1 VAEEIGRAVAEGD
14 DGRLIRPGYD
24 AARDE
29 LVAAIADTRRWLAEL
44 ESTERARTGIRSL
57 KVGYNQVFGYYLEV
71 THPHRDRVPADYVR
85 KQTLA
90 NAERYVTPQLK
101 EAEARILHAE
111 ERIGAVE
118 RALFAVLLGRIG
130 AQAARLLRTA
140 DALAHLDVYLALAEV
155 ADRSGYVC
163 PEVQEGDELVIEAG
177 RHPVVEAALGPEQ
190 FVANDCALGGEGPRI
205 ALLTGP
211 NMAGK
216 STYLR
221 QVALIVLLAQIG
233 SFVPARRARL
243 GLVDR
248 IFTRIGA
255 QDDLAAGASTFM
267 VEMVET
273 AAILRHATPRSLVVL
288 DEIGRGTSTEDGLA
302 IARAVVEHLHD
313 RVGARALFA
322 THYHELIALASEL
335 SRLQNLHT
343 AVREDHG
350 EVVFLHRVVPGAA
363 DRSYGLHVARLAG
376 LPADVLVRA
385 TTLLT
390 EGQSA
395 AAPGSGNGPKD
406 VHGTG
411 ARLMKGEGQN
421 DLQTLTTHNAEPAPS
436 GNGTAPAPAGG
447 AEPEHA
453 GRAVHANG
461 RVNEPQAAFGASPAA
476 PLGTEALVPL
486 ALALDDAR
494 TAPPGPAPMADG
506 AVSGVAAPV
515 AAATAHGGEQAVVE
529 ELLALDLCHVTPLQA
544 LNALARLQQ
553 QARDEPR

>member
-1 VAEEIGRAVAEGD
+1 VADGD

-29 LVAAIADTRRWLAEL
+29 LVAAIAETRRWLAEL
-44 ESTERARTGIRSL
+44 ETTERARTGIRSL

-71 THPHRDRVPADYVR
+71 THPHRDRVPPDYVR

-90 NAERYVTPQLK
+90 NAERFITPQLK
-101 EAEARILHAE
+101 DAEARILHAE

-118 RALFAVLLGRIG
+118 RALFAALLGRVG
-130 AQAARLLRTA
+130 AQAPRLLRTA

-155 ADRSGYVC
+155 ADRNNFVR
-163 PEVQEGDELVIEAG
+163 PEVYDGDELCLEGG

-190 FVANDCALGGEGPRI
+190 FVANDCALGGDGPRI

-221 QVALIVLLAQIG
+221 QVALVVLLAQIG

-267 VEMVET
+267 VEMIET

-313 RVGARALFA
+313 QVGARALFA
-322 THYHELIALASEL
+322 THYHELIALAAHL
-335 SRLQNLHT
+335 PRLENLHT

-350 EVVFLHRVVPGAA
+350 EVVFLHRVLPGAA

-376 LPADVLVRA
+376 LPAAVLAR
-385 TTLLT
+385 
-390 EGQSA
+390 A
-395 AAPGSGNGPKD
+395 AALLAGYGPTPPAPLPVREGGEYEDEPPPLAPPPMRGRGGRGGAEAAQPAPAPPFPPREGGRGGLGSPSRTNGVVKEPGPIPLEAAAILVAAED
-406 VHGTG
+406 
-411 ARLMKGEGQN
+411 
-421 DLQTLTTHNAEPAPS
+421 AEPAS
-436 GNGTAPAPAGG
+436 
-447 AEPEHA
+447 
-453 GRAVHANG
+453 V
-461 RVNEPQAAFGASPAA
+461 
-476 PLGTEALVPL
+476 L
-486 ALALDDAR
+486 ALAHCGA
-494 TAPPGPAPMADG
+494 ADTLLPRLVG
-506 AVSGVAAPV
+506 
-515 AAATAHGGEQAVVE
+515 
-529 ELLALDLCHVTPLQA
+529 ELLRLDLCNLTPLQA
-544 LNALARLQQ
+544 LNALAQLQQ
-553 QARDEPR
+553 QARERSP